1 MTNLQGNVQQLEG
14 RINSQILGVKGLK
27 VKFYISCCSKYCHCS
42 LKKGNTTFPWIS
54 IWALI
59 WNFSLKEGVLIRR
72 RVLNQGGSLLS
83 LLSSRTK
90 IKRRDNTL
98 KGTLKVHG
106 DISNWN
112 RKETIVMYWL
122 NIKRCVSQVNLFLSS
137 TFPSPPQQLIQGLL
151 SLLI

>member
-1 MTNLQGNVQQLEG
+1 MNKHLGAHLKFQL
-14 RINSQILGVKGLK
+14 KG
-27 VKFYISCCSKYCHCS
+27 
-42 LKKGNTTFPWIS
+42 GG
-54 IWALI
+54 A
-59 WNFSLKEGVLIRR
+59 LIRR

-112 RKETIVMYWL
+112 RKETIVMY
-122 NIKRCVSQVNLFLSS
+122 
-137 TFPSPPQQLIQGLL
+137 
-151 SLLI
+151 